1 MEIRQL
7 PTNYN
12 PFTDSLRNRI
22 INALALGGGGALA
35 GTAIAPGPG
44 TLIGGLG
51 AGITGFFSPG
61 FAVTNADRNRWA
73 SEFAD
78 PQMSEQALDAFRAQL
93 PLTQSRMDVANL
105 AHAAGTTDR
114 DVQRNYNR
122 QESLL
127 DFQREMLDAG
137 RQHEANLMASQFDF
151 MGGQARADAQMRGL
165 EAGLNYG
172 LGMQGFLSNERIAQG
187 NNTTQY
193 DIANLQALNNLDV
206 TDAQGWWNTIN
217 TGMTTGANVEMNR
230 ENARTSRYNTDRNAR
245 SSERMAGMQTALQA
259 RDIANRQLNFWSQ
272 QYAR

>member
-1 MEIRQL
+1 METRQL

-12 PFTDSLRNRI
+12 PFTDNLRNRI
-22 INALALGGGGALA
+22 INALVLAGGGALT

-44 TLIGGLG
+44 TLIGGVG
-51 AGITGFFSPG
+51 AGLTGFFSPG

-78 PQMSEQALDAFRAQL
+78 SQMSEQALDAFRAQL

-122 QESLL
+122 QDSYL
-127 DFQREMLDAG
+127 DYYSDMLDAQ
-137 RQHEANLMASQFDF
+137 RRHEANLMASQFDF

-172 LGMQGFLSNERIAQG
+172 L
-187 NNTTQY
+187 QY

-206 TDAQGWWNTIN
+206 TDAQGWWNSIN

-230 ENARTSRYNTDRNAR
+230 ENARTSRYNTERNAR
-245 SSERMAGMQTALQA
+245 SNERMAGMQTALQA